1 VIEDDATFLGFGAET
16 RRPVG
21 RPFEV
26 GEYIGDTYLLQRV
39 LGRGGMSHVF
49 EAEDARLS
57 RRVAIKVVD
66 DAELGATTLLLEAK
80 ALAGIRHPGLP
91 IVHGLGSHRGWTY
104 LVLERLYGVDLE
116 RHITNSDGTTKRLDP
131 HEALPILAS
140 IAEVLAAVHRAGM
153 AHRDLKPGNVMLCP
167 LQRVVLL
174 DFGIAI
180 PEVDAAHFIRCGTP
194 RYLAPEVV
202 RGTIAPGRAHLVDA
216 YAFGAVAFELFAGRP
231 VFESDSTVQMLEHH
245 LGTPAPDLASFRPDL
260 PGQIHALVAACLTK
274 DPGERPSDMEALA
287 GDLRSIVRRQ
297 MRTTQPHMK
306 VGELRET
313 YRKVSGRKPPAP
325 VPSDAVVEVP
335 VEVATRIDATS
346 IPQSWEVL
354 IVEDDEDIREGLA
367 AVLNARGFRTTV
379 AANGRE
385 AHDLIERTGRRPAV
399 ILLDL
404 MMPVMDG
411 QGFLE
416 HQPAN
421 PTLDGVPVLL
431 VTAQPAERALSFP
444 TVRGV
449 VPKPLDTPALLRRL
463 DDICLDSLPTLT
475 MDPPSGCDG

>member
-1 VIEDDATFLGFGAET
+1 MIEDDATYLGFGSET

-26 GEYIGDTYLLQRV
+26 GEYIGDTYLLHRI

-80 ALAGIRHPGLP
+80 ALAAIRHPGLP
-91 IVHGLGSHRGWTY
+91 IVHGLGVHRGWTY

-116 RHITNSDGTTKRLDP
+116 RHITNPDGTSKRLDP

-140 IAEVLAAVHRAGM
+140 IAEVLAAVHRSGM

-174 DFGIAI
+174 DFGIVI
-180 PEVDAAHFIRCGTP
+180 PEVDAAHFVRCGTP

-202 RGTIAPGRAHLVDA
+202 RGTIAPGRAHLIDA
-216 YAFGAVAFELFAGRP
+216 YAFGAVAFELFAGQP
-231 VFESDSTVQMLEHH
+231 VFEADSTVQMLEHH
-245 LGTPAPDLASFRPDL
+245 LGTPAPDLAAIRPDL
-260 PGQIHALVAACLTK
+260 PRQVHALVAACLAK
-274 DPGERPSDMEALA
+274 DPAERPGDMEGLA
-287 GDLRSIVRRQ
+287 GDLRALVRRSL
-297 MRTTQPHMK
+297 RTTQPQMN

-313 YRKVSGRKPPAP
+313 YRKVSARKTPPP
-325 VPSDAVVEVP
+325 VPPEAVVEVP
-335 VEVATRIDATS
+335 ATIDATA

-367 AVLNARGFRTTV
+367 AVLNARGFRATV

-385 AHDLIERTGRRPAV
+385 AHDVIARTGRRPAV

-416 HQPAN
+416 HQSGN

-431 VTAQPAERALSFP
+431 VTAQPAARALSFP
-444 TVRGV
+444 SVRGV

-463 DDICLDSLPTLT
+463 DDLCLDSLPTLT
-475 MDPPSGCDG
+475 MEPPEG